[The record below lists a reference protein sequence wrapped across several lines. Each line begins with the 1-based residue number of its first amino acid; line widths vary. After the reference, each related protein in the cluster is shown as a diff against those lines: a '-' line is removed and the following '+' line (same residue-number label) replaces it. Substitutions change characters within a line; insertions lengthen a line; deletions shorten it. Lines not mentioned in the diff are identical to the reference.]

1 MLDPVVLAFDVTPD
15 RSKAAIVA
23 SGRRLDGLA
32 QIEVV
37 EHRAGTAWLPAR
49 LAEIAERNHAIK
61 VLCGASSPA
70 ESLVRDCWDFG
81 VTVEVVDTTDHAIA
95 CSKFATLVDER
106 AIRHLGGEDLRS
118 SIKGAGRR
126 PLNDAWLWSRKNST
140 VNIAPLV
147 AATLASWAF
156 VSSVSEGAFVY

>member
-1 MLDPVVLAFDVTPD
+1 LWRRVVVWMGWR
-15 RSKAAIVA
+15 RS
-23 SGRRLDGLA
+23 RLLSIA
-32 QIEVV
+32 
-37 EHRAGTAWLPAR
+37 PAR
-49 LAEIAERNHAIK
+49 LGCLPDWLRSLERNHAIK

-156 VSSVSEGAFVY
+156 VSSVSEGAFV